1 METKKDKCQYIE
13 MCRFIGSIM
22 ILCHHSY
29 TLMERTFFIGGW
41 AFVEFYFILTG
52 YYTTLHFSKR
62 MEKCKVEC
70 DEIFFYVKN
79 KIKKLYPY
87 AVGGVMFGFFNIITQ
102 CSEND
107 KSVASFSLIYN
118 LLLLKGSDIAN
129 SSYTYDPPLW
139 YITHLILFLPL
150 IIILMVKNEKIYKYF
165 LCWFVPIMFFSL
177 DMIYMNKIAIWE
189 GGIFQVLRGTAD
201 LIMGSALFFVINY
214 YKRDNN
220 IPQKTVRI
228 LSTVGFLGFVWITVF
243 FRNGGVDI
251 SAEILGYLFIVMV
264 LILLNNRN
272 YIDNYFVYSICI
284 HMGKLSLPIYCLHF
298 PIQEWIQMLMPS
310 KSYWWK
316 LGMSI
321 LCSILISEIMIV
333 ICEKSRKKNETK

>member
-1 METKKDKCQYIE
+1 MKNKCQYIE
-13 MCRFIGSIM
+13 VCRFIGAII

-29 TLMERTFFIGGW
+29 TLMERTFFLGGW
-41 AFVEFYFILTG
+41 AFVEFYFMLTG
-52 YYTTLHFSKR
+52 YYTTEHFLKHS
-62 MEKCKVEC
+62 EKVGAEYR
-70 DEIFFYVKN
+70 DIFYYIKN
-79 KIKKLYPY
+79 KIKKIYPY
-87 AVGGVMFGFFNIITQ
+87 AVGGVLLDFIRVFVCTSGKDEKIL
-102 CSEND
+102 
-107 KSVASFSLIYN
+107 SVFSLIYN
-118 LLLLKGSDIAN
+118 LSLLKGVGIAN
-129 SSYTYDPPLW
+129 ASYVYDPPLW
-139 YITHLILFLPL
+139 YVTYLLLFLPL
-150 IIILMVKNEKIYKYF
+150 LIILMTKVEKIYKYF

-220 IPQKTVRI
+220 IPQKTVRM

-264 LILLNNRN
+264 LILLNDRN
-272 YIDNYFVYSICI
+272 YIDNHFVYSICS

-298 PIQEWIQMLMPS
+298 PIQGWIQLLMPS
-310 KSYWWK
+310 
-316 LGMSI
+316 
-321 LCSILISEIMIV
+321 
-333 ICEKSRKKNETK
+333 EK

>member
-1 METKKDKCQYIE
+1 MFVCTPGKDEK
-13 MCRFIGSIM
+13 
-22 ILCHHSY
+22 IL
-29 TLMERTFFIGGW
+29 
-41 AFVEFYFILTG
+41 
-52 YYTTLHFSKR
+52 
-62 MEKCKVEC
+62 
-70 DEIFFYVKN
+70 
-79 KIKKLYPY
+79 
-87 AVGGVMFGFFNIITQ
+87 
-102 CSEND
+102 
-107 KSVASFSLIYN
+107 SVFSLIYN
-118 LLLLKGSDIAN
+118 LSLLKGVGIAN
-129 SSYTYDPPLW
+129 ASYAYDPPLW
-139 YITHLILFLPL
+139 YVTYLLLFLPL
-150 IIILMVKNEKIYKYF
+150 LIILMTKVEKIYKYF

-177 DMIYMNKIAIWE
+177 DIIYMNKIAIWE